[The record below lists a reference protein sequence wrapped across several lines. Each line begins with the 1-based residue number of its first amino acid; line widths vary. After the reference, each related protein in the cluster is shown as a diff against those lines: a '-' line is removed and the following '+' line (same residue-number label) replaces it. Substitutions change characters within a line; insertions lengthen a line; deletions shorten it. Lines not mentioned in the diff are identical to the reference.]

1 MRVTRIVV
9 AVFVVVV
16 YHAAMFAMTAADQRE
31 SSAAVSPVGTYK
43 CSGTQAQ
50 GKSYQI
56 ALAVEGQGS
65 VYKLTWTDIQSGAVV
80 MIGFGVKQGDQLAG
94 MFFGNGVYGSVIY
107 RVTAGHLDGVWTG
120 ATTERGRLLI
130 SDELFRETC
139 RVGDPA

>member
-1 MRVTRIVV
+1 MRRIMLGVVV
-9 AVFVVVV
+9 AVYVVLLGLIAL
-16 YHAAMFAMTAADQRE
+16 HGQSDP
-31 SSAAVSPVGTYK
+31 SPVGTYK

-56 ALAVEGQGS
+56 ALAVEGQDS

-80 MIGFGVKQGDQLAG
+80 MIGFGVTQDGQLAG

-107 RVTAGHLDGVWTG
+107 RVTAGRLEGVWTG

-130 SDELFRETC
+130 SEEIFKETC
-139 RVGDPA
+139 RVGDPV

>member
-1 MRVTRIVV
+1 MRKIVLGV
-9 AVFVVVV
+9 IGAVFVVLFGLIAL
-16 YHAAMFAMTAADQRE
+16 HGQPDP
-31 SSAAVSPVGTYK
+31 SPIGNWK

-50 GKSYQI
+50 GRIYQI

-80 MIGFGVKQGDQLAG
+80 MIGFGVKQDGQLAG
-94 MFFGNGVYGSVIY
+94 MFFGNGVYGSVLY
-107 RVTAGHLDGVWTG
+107 RVTAGHMDGVWTG